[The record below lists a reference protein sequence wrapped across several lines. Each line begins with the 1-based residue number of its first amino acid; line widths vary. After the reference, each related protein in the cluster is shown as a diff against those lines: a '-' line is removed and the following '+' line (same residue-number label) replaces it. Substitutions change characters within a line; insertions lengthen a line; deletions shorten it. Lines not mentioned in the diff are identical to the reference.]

1 MAYTS
6 IPANPAYK
14 ARWDGWANTLADNVR
29 ELIVDVPAM
38 KTAATA
44 LTTRV
49 SQAETQINGVAASLS
64 GATSTAN
71 LALTTAQNAATS
83 AGTAQT
89 AATAAQTA
97 AQTAATDAQTAAGQV
112 SGLST
117 TVTGNTSAI
126 TALQSGKADKTAL
139 ATVATTG
146 RYADLIG
153 APSGGS
159 TGVVTTDGLPSGAV
173 LFTRST
179 TTRPTARTDIM
190 VRWYTAA
197 QPSTAAG
204 WIEGL
209 DEWVPTTAPAPPAT
223 QVTDFS
229 TGTAW
234 PSPWTI
240 ARTPSG
246 GGATIASGRGRLTT
260 GAAGNYDGADSVAA
274 RYGGQVADSD
284 VTFLFRLVSQY
295 PYPRVVFRSPQADLD
310 AASGVVV
317 LIEKTRMY
325 AQTVASYTGTTVG
338 NVDKTHTV
346 GTDYRCRIRLV
357 GTTIQARSWPAANAE
372 PTSWEITATVP
383 AGTGH
388 QGLVVG
394 PGAPAAAQV
403 VDFDDITY
411 ATNPS

>member
-14 ARWDGWANTLADNVR
+14 ARWDGWANVLADNVR
-29 ELIVDVPAM
+29 ELITDVPAM
-38 KTAATA
+38 KTSATA

-89 AATAAQTA
+89 AATSAQTA
-97 AQTAATDAQTAAGQV
+97 ATAAATDAQTAAGQV

-117 TVTGNTSAI
+117 TVTGHTSSI

-146 RYADLIG
+146 RYADLVG
-153 APSGGS
+153 APSGGT
-159 TGVVTTDGLPSGAV
+159 TGVVTTEGLPAGAV
-173 LFTRST
+173 LSTTST
-179 TTRPTARTDIM
+179 TTRPTNRTD
-190 VRWYTAA
+190 VRVRFYT
-197 QPSTAAG
+197 PEPPLTV
-204 WIEGL
+204 WIEGV
-209 DEWVPTTAPAPPAT
+209 DEWVPTLTAAPPSSV

-229 TGTAW
+229 TGTVW

-246 GGATIASGRGRLTT
+246 GGATVASGRGRLTT
-260 GAAGNYDGADSVAA
+260 GAAGNYAGADSVAA
-274 RYGGQVADSD
+274 RYGNQVSDSD
-284 VTFLFRLVSQY
+284 VTFLFRLVSTY
-295 PYPRVVFRSPQADLD
+295 PYPRVIFRSPQADLD

-346 GTDYRCRIRLV
+346 GADYRCRIRLV
-357 GTTIQARSWPAANAE
+357 GTTIQARTWAAGTTEPAA
-372 PTSWEITATVP
+372 WEINATVP
-383 AGTGH
+383 AGTGY

-394 PGAPAAAQV
+394 SGAPAAAQI

-411 ATNPS
+411 AVNPI

>member
-29 ELIVDVPAM
+29 ELITDVPAM

-49 SQAETQINGVAASLS
+49 SQAETRLDGVSASLS
-64 GATSTAN
+64 STTTSAN

-97 AQTAATDAQTAAGQV
+97 AQAAATDAQTAAGQV
-112 SGLST
+112 SGLSSTVSGHT
-117 TVTGNTSAI
+117 TSI
-126 TALQSGKADKTAL
+126 TALQTGKADKTAL

-146 RYADLIG
+146 RYADLVG
-153 APSGGS
+153 APTS
-159 TGVVTTDGLPSGAV
+159 GVVTTDGLPAGAV

-197 QPSTAAG
+197 QPSPAAG

-209 DEWVPTTAPAPPAT
+209 DEWVPTIAAAPPAT

-229 TGTAW
+229 TGTVW

-240 ARTPSG
+240 ARAPASG
-246 GGATIASGRGRLTT
+246 GGTIVAGRGRLTT
-260 GAAGNYDGADSVAA
+260 GAAGNYAGTDTVAA

-284 VTFLFRLVSQY
+284 VSFLFRLVSQY
-295 PYPRVVFRSPQADLD
+295 PYPRVVFRSPQSDLD

-317 LIEKTRMY
+317 LIEKTRLY
-325 AQTVASYTGTTVG
+325 VQTVSAYTGSTVG

-346 GTDYRCRIRLV
+346 GTDYRCRVRLV
-357 GTTIQARSWPAANAE
+357 GTTVQARTWPAANAE

-383 AGTGH
+383 TGTGH
-388 QGLVVG
+388 QGLTVG
-394 PGAPAAAQV
+394 SGAAAASQS

-411 ATNPS
+411 ATNPT

>member
-1 MAYTS
+1 MPYST
-6 IPANPAYK
+6 IPPNPAFR
-14 ARWDGWANTLADNVR
+14 ARWDAWANTLADNVR
-29 ELIVDVPAM
+29 ELITDVPAM

-97 AQTAATDAQTAAGQV
+97 AQASATDAQTAAGQV

-159 TGVVTTDGLPSGAV
+159 TGVVTTEGLPSGTV
-173 LFTRST
+173 LSTTST
-179 TTRPTARTDIM
+179 TTRPTNRTD
-190 VRWYTAA
+190 VRVRFYTAT
-197 QPSTAAG
+197 PPLTA
-204 WIEGL
+204 WIEGV
-209 DEWVPTTAPAPPAT
+209 DEWVPTLAAAPPAT

-260 GAAGNYDGADSVAA
+260 GAAGNYAGADSVAA

-295 PYPRVVFRSPQADLD
+295 PYPRVVFRSPQSDLD

-317 LIEKTRMY
+317 LIEKTRLY
-325 AQTVASYTGTTVG
+325 VQTVSAYTGSTVG

-357 GTTIQARSWPAANAE
+357 GTTVQARTWPAANAE

-383 AGTGH
+383 TGTGH
-388 QGLVVG
+388 QGLTVG
-394 PGAPAAAQV
+394 SGAPAAAQI

-411 ATNPS
+411 ATNPA